1 MPGVPSGRGCEACRK
16 QKKKCDQAKPK
27 CSRCTRLSIA
37 CVGGG
42 QQRYKFK
49 EQNVIIARSAKTQSG
64 PKSKPPVCKA
74 RLLDPS
80 NETALVVSG
89 FISKLEVTDLRYDL
103 TYYGEFLKDIPKR
116 LGNNEALDAS
126 ASALTCAYQSVYTR
140 QQTPEM
146 LGKYVHALTTLRRYL
161 EDPTKAYAVNTL
173 CAIYLIE
180 VCQSWLGKRDDYVIC
195 HGEVIAHFL
204 NAAPLET
211 WRDNFELE
219 MLMTIC
225 APVVLESFINPRID
239 LTPFFSRLAEVHGI
253 QHGPRQLAGFYD
265 NAPIESIKLRS
276 LARIGVYFRDP
287 ELYLPEITSAY
298 QELRDDAAIM
308 RHRLN
313 EWDKLTESSLANC
326 TPLQS
331 YPIIKLHT
339 HHQAAYGIVTSLSL
353 LLGGILNVFRPFDLV
368 LAEDLITFSA
378 EILRLAKNAKQYR
391 PVGSGYMPFCLV
403 TAWAA
408 TDGTTK
414 QIDVEKM
421 LGDWQ
426 SDMPEA
432 RWLDMANW
440 LRGNT
445 ENLRLRLAISQLEIS
460 SEKIHDTKSAV
471 RPGRVHSADPMNSC
485 VIL

>member
-1 MPGVPSGRGCEACRK
+1 M
-16 QKKKCDQAKPK
+16 
-27 CSRCTRLSIA
+27 
-37 CVGGG
+37 
-42 QQRYKFK
+42 
-49 EQNVIIARSAKTQSG
+49 
-64 PKSKPPVCKA
+64 
-74 RLLDPS
+74 
-80 NETALVVSG
+80 
-89 FISKLEVTDLRYDL
+89 
-103 TYYGEFLKDIPKR
+103 
-116 LGNNEALDAS
+116 
-126 ASALTCAYQSVYTR
+126 
-140 QQTPEM
+140 
-146 LGKYVHALTTLRRYL
+146 
-161 EDPTKAYAVNTL
+161 
-173 CAIYLIE
+173 
-180 VCQSWLGKRDDYVIC
+180 
-195 HGEVIAHFL
+195 
-204 NAAPLET
+204 
-211 WRDNFELE
+211 
-219 MLMTIC
+219 
-225 APVVLESFINPRID
+225 
-239 LTPFFSRLAEVHGI
+239 
-253 QHGPRQLAGFYD
+253 
-265 NAPIESIKLRS
+265 
-276 LARIGVYFRDP
+276 YFRDP

-368 LAEDLITFSA
+368 LAEDLITFSD